1 MTATLPT
8 VTLLPGPVKAV
19 QQFMGLV
26 NPMFVLVPRK
36 VIVRLPTVI
45 FLPKDATAPEQFM
58 EIVRPTAARARP
70 KAAADPVMPGA
81 LTVVSAP
88 GKNMGLVRLRIA
100 KPLLPAKVQV
110 LPMYPTAVSLPARL
124 TVANHLYILAKLPV
138 NMRRAT
144 ILQSP
149 ER

>member
-1 MTATLPT
+1 MIVRARPNNPTATLPT
-8 VTLLPGPVKAV
+8 VILLPRPAKAEP
-19 QQFMGLV
+19 QSMGLV
-26 NPMFVLVPRK
+26 NPMFVRVPRK

-88 GKNMGLVRLRIA
+88 GKNMGLVRL
-100 KPLLPAKVQV
+100 LPV
-110 LPMYPTAVSLPARL
+110 R
-124 TVANHLYILAKLPV
+124 LAK
-138 NMRRAT
+138 
-144 ILQSP
+144 
-149 ER
+149 